1 MVAADGR
8 STSSLDEMNSAPTLP
23 DSLDRV
29 ELMLTLDSFVA
40 EPNGGQHL
48 DPRQHPEALERI
60 GPYLVAPM
68 DRRIHIG
75 AGKFTVIAISHPWVL
90 GLEWEPRRFLVG
102 ALSPKGEAVGTQPY
116 STALAAMTAFSALI
130 DTVIPSN
137 YRLERP

>member
-1 MVAADGR
+1 MSSV
-8 STSSLDEMNSAPTLP
+8 STPP

-40 EPNGGQHL
+40 EPNGGEHL

-60 GPYLVAPM
+60 GPYLVAPT
-68 DRRIHIG
+68 DRRTDVG
-75 AGKFTVIAISHPWVL
+75 AGKITIIAISHPWVL

-102 ALSPKGEAVGTQPY
+102 PLSPNGEAIGTRPY
-116 STALAAMTAFSALI
+116 VTAIAAMTAFSNLERP
-130 DTVIPSN
+130 VISSN

>member
-1 MVAADGR
+1 M
-8 STSSLDEMNSAPTLP
+8 SSVLTPP

-40 EPNGGQHL
+40 EPDGGEHL

-60 GPYLVAPM
+60 DPYLVAPK
-68 DRRIHIG
+68 DRRTDVG
-75 AGKFTVIAISHPWVL
+75 AGKITVIAISHPWVL

-102 ALSPKGEAVGTQPY
+102 ALSPNGEAIGTRAY
-116 STALAAMTAFSALI
+116 VTAIAAMTAFSNLER
-130 DTVIPSN
+130 TVISSN